1 MIRESA
7 SRSSEGDVGC
17 VNLFSRKMGRRR
29 KGCPHC
35 IFPNCCCRLD
45 NGRERKIKKRNAGD
59 KCTPQQQQ
67 SQLLRGAGIQP
78 GTTHIWQNNTA
89 CLALHKRKIERTQF
103 IFEKVT
109 CLPEYPMSPDV
120 MDSLYRI
127 FFSGPAKLRLGLT
140 TPTFVYLRV
149 QRELQT
155 NAQKFAAKSVMLRAK
170 NSDSHY
176 RFVGKHSFLYLAQW
190 DNDL

>member
-1 MIRESA
+1 METANPGEKQDPSVSVFCGKVK
-7 SRSSEGDVGC
+7 SRNFFFHLYFLSDSCCSDFILYDQGVSIP
-17 VNLFSRKMGRRR
+17 VKRRWR
-29 KGCPHC
+29 RVCQLVFAENGKTPQRMPALY
-35 IFPNCCCRLD
+35 FPELLLPTWQW
-45 NGRERKIKKRNAGD
+45 ERKKNKKRNAGD

-149 QRELQT
+149 
-155 NAQKFAAKSVMLRAK
+155 
-170 NSDSHY
+170 
-176 RFVGKHSFLYLAQW
+176 
-190 DNDL
+190 